1 MRNLF
6 VDSAYEEC
14 GKTRRQLSN
23 HKSGHIGFTEGYLK
37 KRNNLFYG
45 WYIVMAH
52 MAIHT
57 YMSIIFVYGMQVFMT
72 PMLKELHWTRAQFS
86 YGAGVQRIEGSI
98 ASPVVGFIVDR
109 FSSKKV
115 VFIGTLL
122 AALGM
127 FALSRSSS
135 LPFFY
140 GAYILVGIG
149 MSCTVGI
156 PYTTA
161 VAHWFR
167 KRRGFAIG
175 LMFSG
180 ATFSGLFVPGL
191 AIITGNPDVGW
202 RYTMGFCALGIM
214 IVGLPAAAILRP
226 KPEPY
231 GYTVDGISEGEG
243 STGENTS
250 NNPATMGYT
259 VKEALHSR
267 SFWYLTLA
275 FGLLGMGP
283 SAMFIHQIPYF
294 ESIGFSTQGASWTV
308 ATFTLLS
315 GVGRMG
321 TGWAM
326 DHADPRMILIGLV
339 LCGIAG
345 LLSLFFTYEW
355 WHSLAYALLFGI
367 SFGGGIPARPI
378 LTGAYFGTRAFGS
391 LTGLMQT
398 FAVVGGVIAPVLMGW
413 VYDNSSSYD
422 VALIVLM
429 IVMALAIPIIL
440 LLPKHNAT
448 A

>member
-1 MRNLF
+1 
-6 VDSAYEEC
+6 
-14 GKTRRQLSN
+14 
-23 HKSGHIGFTEGYLK
+23 
-37 KRNNLFYG
+37 
-45 WYIVMAH
+45 MAH

-72 PMLKELHWTRAQFS
+72 PMLRELQWTRAQFS

-109 FSSKKV
+109 FNSRMV
-115 VFIGTLL
+115 VFIGTFL

-135 LPFFY
+135 LVFFY

-161 VAHWFR
+161 VAHWFS
-167 KRRGFAIG
+167 KKRGFAMG

-191 AIITGNPDVGW
+191 ALLTDHPDLGW
-202 RYTMGFCALGIM
+202 RSTMVLCAIGIL
-214 IVGLPAAAILRP
+214 IVGLPGVAILRP

-231 GYTVDGISEGEG
+231 GYAVDGIQEDDALSEK
-243 STGENTS
+243 STNSTS
-250 NNPATMGYT
+250 RVAGHT
-259 VKEALHSR
+259 VNEALRTR
-267 SFWYLTLA
+267 SFWYLTIA

-294 ESIGFSTQGASWTV
+294 ESIGFSTQSASWTV
-308 ATFTLLS
+308 ASFTLLS
-315 GVGRMG
+315 GLGRMG
-321 TGWAM
+321 TGWVM
-326 DHADPRMILIGLV
+326 DHVDPRMVLIGLV
-339 LCGIAG
+339 VCGIFG
-345 LLSLFFTYEW
+345 LLSLFFTQEW

-398 FAVVGGVIAPVLMGW
+398 FAVVGGVLAPALMGW
-413 VYDNSSSYD
+413 VYDNSASYNA
-422 VALIVLM
+422 ALIVLM
-429 IVMALAIPIIL
+429 AVMATAIPIIL
-440 LLPKHNAT
+440 MLPKNRT
-448 A
+448 PN